1 MNRTLALLAGLTLAA
16 ALGAAPAAK
25 AEGELFIYNWTDYT
39 APELI
44 ERFETETGVK
54 VTLDTYDSN
63 ETLLAKLK
71 SGATGY
77 DIVVPTHNFVQ
88 ILVTEGL
95 LEKIDAAAL
104 PGYANIEARWQ
115 KPEWDP
121 EGAYTIPW
129 QWGTTSFTVDT
140 SAYTGEVDS
149 YKVLFEPPAELQGRI
164 GMFNAPDDLFP
175 MAQIYLGVPFCSESA
190 EDMQKVLALLQ
201 AQKPHVKVYNS
212 DGILERLVSGD
223 TAIHT
228 NWNGYSQRARKEKA
242 SLRYAYPKEGV
253 VTWFDSVAVPVGAKN
268 RDNAL
273 KFVAFMLEPQ
283 NAAIQ
288 SNFAGYSNG
297 IAGSSKYMT
306 EELKAAPEVNPP
318 ADIKAMFSQT
328 CSKKALQLQ
337 DRVWTKLKQ

>member
-1 MNRTLALLAGLTLAA
+1 MNRTVALLAGLGLAA
-16 ALGAAPAAK
+16 AVGTAPAAK

-39 APELI
+39 APALI
-44 ERFETETGVK
+44 EKFEAETGVK

-77 DIVVPTHNFVQ
+77 DIVVPTHNFVR
-88 ILVTEGL
+88 IFVEEGL
-95 LEKIDAAAL
+95 LDRIDAASL

-121 EGAYTIPW
+121 EGAYTVPW

-140 SAYTGEVDS
+140 GTYQGAVDS
-149 YKVLFEPPAELQGRI
+149 YEVLFDPPAELQGKI
-164 GMFNAPDDLFP
+164 GMFNSPEDVIP
-175 MAQIYLGVPFCSESA
+175 MAQIYLGVPRCNENA
-190 EDMQKVLALLQ
+190 EDMQKVLALLE

-223 TAIHT
+223 TALHT

-253 VTWFDSVAVPVGAKN
+253 VTWLDNVAVPVGAKN

-273 KFVAFMLEPQ
+273 KFVAFMLEPES
-283 NAAIQ
+283 AALQ
-288 SNFAGYSNG
+288 SNFAGYANG
-297 IAGSSKYMT
+297 IAGSSAYMKD
-306 EELKAAPEVNPP
+306 ELKAAPEVNPP
-318 ADIKAMFSQT
+318 ADIKTMFSLT